1 MAFDTDEIIGL
12 CLGCEVGLHLG
23 IRQIEGH
30 IHAASGF
37 FFGMTF
43 VEAIARIDHII
54 DEPGLDLVSF
64 FDGRKAAHIFDPV
77 EHAVQRVD
85 AEDRRCIEGRVLFD
99 EGLILKKFRY
109 IRPCRGKERF
119 LQYRERHACCA
130 KVLLDARPDH
140 VELAKID
147 VAGENI

>member
-1 MAFDTDEIIGL
+1 MP
-12 CLGCEVGLHLG
+12 
-23 IRQIEGH
+23 
-30 IHAASGF
+30 
-37 FFGMTF
+37 F

-64 FDGRKAAHIFDPV
+64 FDDRKAAHIFDPV

-85 AEDRRCIEGRVLFD
+85 AEDRRCIEGRVLLD

-109 IRPCRGKERF
+109 IRPCRGEERS
-119 LQYRERHACCA
+119 LQDRERHACCA
-130 KVLLDARPDH
+130 KVFLDARPDH
-140 VELAKID
+140 VKLAKID